1 MQTLETRDYIT
12 DGVVTHVTH
21 VQSATWIREHGK
33 TVEFFFIWV
42 FTYNEGFVVVPVLLN
57 FVFNILRVVL
67 LLHR

>member
-1 MQTLETRDYIT
+1 M
-12 DGVVTHVTH
+12 TH